1 MANDPRKSSLSS
13 VYENFLTN
21 VLKFQSDNF
30 FISEL
35 DQKVQ
40 LLNLVAKNRLLS
52 TMIIDDQ
59 LTISETPINFRTS
72 VNPKLLKNTVI
83 KFYETIVKRDC
94 KSILDFDFLDLELLS
109 QNSFVGTDVM
119 VPLQKVDKLEDMHRL
134 VLLFL
139 WLSQRFPT
147 LFIDKDSAMEVKAL
161 VEKRINQELV
171 NVERA
176 NSFFLDRSNGYEP
189 RR

>member
-1 MANDPRKSSLSS
+1 
-13 VYENFLTN
+13 
-21 VLKFQSDNF
+21 
-30 FISEL
+30 
-35 DQKVQ
+35 
-40 LLNLVAKNRLLS
+40 
-52 TMIIDDQ
+52 
-59 LTISETPINFRTS
+59 
-72 VNPKLLKNTVI
+72 
-83 KFYETIVKRDC
+83 
-94 KSILDFDFLDLELLS
+94 
-109 QNSFVGTDVM
+109 M

-176 NSFFLDRSNGYEP
+176 NSFFLDRIKWV
-189 RR
+189 

>member
-1 MANDPRKSSLSS
+1 
-13 VYENFLTN
+13 
-21 VLKFQSDNF
+21 
-30 FISEL
+30 
-35 DQKVQ
+35 
-40 LLNLVAKNRLLS
+40 
-52 TMIIDDQ
+52 
-59 LTISETPINFRTS
+59 
-72 VNPKLLKNTVI
+72 
-83 KFYETIVKRDC
+83 
-94 KSILDFDFLDLELLS
+94 
-109 QNSFVGTDVM
+109 
-119 VPLQKVDKLEDMHRL
+119 MHRL

>member
-1 MANDPRKSSLSS
+1 
-13 VYENFLTN
+13 
-21 VLKFQSDNF
+21 
-30 FISEL
+30 
-35 DQKVQ
+35 
-40 LLNLVAKNRLLS
+40 
-52 TMIIDDQ
+52 
-59 LTISETPINFRTS
+59 
-72 VNPKLLKNTVI
+72 
-83 KFYETIVKRDC
+83 
-94 KSILDFDFLDLELLS
+94 
-109 QNSFVGTDVM
+109 M

-176 NSFFLDRSNGYEP
+176 NSFSWIDQMGMNLEDKVVSITCK
-189 RR
+189 